1 MVTSLL
7 SRLRR
12 SNRADFEREMMP
24 HLGSLYAV
32 ALRLTRNERDAEDLV
47 QDTALRAYRFFHR
60 YEAGS
65 NSRAWLF
72 KILHNTFLTRY
83 RRRSRER
90 EVLEQLAE
98 EPTSA
103 LAEEPDDPE
112 KHLLT
117 EFLSEDVRR
126 ALDRLP
132 EEFRTAVVLCD
143 LEEFSYKEIAEI
155 MECPVGTVMSRLH
168 RGRRMLQEALRGYAQ
183 QQGIGKT
190 ERSSAAESVAPVIPL
205 RRGE

>member
-1 MVTSLL
+1 MVTSIL

-65 NSRAWLF
+65 NGRAWLF

-90 EVLEQLAE
+90 EVLEQLAD
-98 EPTSA
+98 EPTPA
-103 LAEEPDDPE
+103 LYEEADDPE
-112 KHLLT
+112 QRLLT

-183 QQGIGKT
+183 QQGIGKA
-190 ERSSAAESVAPVIPL
+190 ERSSAAEPVAPVIPL

>member
-1 MVTSLL
+1 MVTSIL
-7 SRLRR
+7 SRFRR
-12 SNRADFEREMMP
+12 SDRADFEREMMP

-65 NSRAWLF
+65 NGRAWLF

-98 EPTSA
+98 EPTTA
-103 LAEEPDDPE
+103 LYEEADDPE
-112 KHLLT
+112 QRLLT

-183 QQGIGKT
+183 QHGIGNAD
-190 ERSSAAESVAPVIPL
+190 RSSAAAPVAPVIPL

>member
-1 MVTSLL
+1 MVTSIF
-7 SRLRR
+7 SRFRR
-12 SNRADFEREMMP
+12 SNRADFEREVMP

-65 NSRAWLF
+65 NGRAWLF

-98 EPTSA
+98 EPTPV
-103 LAEEPDDPE
+103 LYEEADDPE
-112 KHLLT
+112 KQLLT

-183 QQGIGKT
+183 QHGIGKT
-190 ERSSAAESVAPVIPL
+190 ERSSAIEPVAPVIPL